1 MGFERLI
8 RFVSSMGETQYGNL
22 TKETP
27 TKEIQGSEVE
37 ILKGDIESGFE
48 KAGKKATVKQV
59 SHTAFRWGVLR
70 MAGYVIDM
78 SINVWK

>member
-8 RFVSSMGETQYGNL
+8 RFVSSTGETQYGNL
-22 TKETP
+22 AKETP

-48 KAGKKATVKQV
+48 KTGEKATVKQV
-59 SHTAFRWGVLR
+59 SPTPFRRGVRR
-70 MAGYVIDM
+70 MAAYVIQM
-78 SINVWK
+78 SINI

>member
-8 RFVSSMGETQYGNL
+8 RFVSSTGETQYGNL

-37 ILKGDIESGFE
+37 ILNGDIESGFE
-48 KAGKKATVKQV
+48 KTGEKATVKQV
-59 SHTAFRWGVLR
+59 SRTAFKRGVLR
-70 MAGYVIDM
+70 MAGYIMEM
-78 SINVWK
+78 STNV